1 MLSDNNENINI
12 NIDENDFK
20 NNDVNDDAEF
30 ELLLKEIDNTP
41 LNDFFLNESD
51 YFNIETQRL
60 IYEMQ
65 YTIKDL
71 IKICDYY
78 GISKDIRTNKLK
90 KEDIIY
96 FLLDFEGNILNREIV
111 CKRKQM
117 WYFIDELKNDKFMK
131 KFIIW

>member
-1 MLSDNNENINI
+1 
-12 NIDENDFK
+12 
-20 NNDVNDDAEF
+20 
-30 ELLLKEIDNTP
+30 
-41 LNDFFLNESD
+41 
-51 YFNIETQRL
+51 
-60 IYEMQ
+60 MQ